1 MRIIFLQK
9 KTDIQGGSKASLRN
23 TLKAV
28 SSLPGVEVELLGEAP
43 GVLSEFAESLSIPFR
58 TAPFPRWRNL
68 RDRLCFDFVLKRFAK
83 LLGPAD
89 WIISNEM
96 WWAPHAVVLAGYCGA
111 SSAAIV
117 RDEIADLKK
126 AKQYGFDRL
135 DQVITVSE
143 DLRAQFKAT
152 SNLYART
159 KTIYNIV
166 EQPVANDETSAQLK
180 DLCLDYPKVKRWVLS
195 AGTICPRKDQIL
207 LVQALAEMLRHHDES
222 TGILFVGGYDSSN
235 YQTLLRKAVADYAL
249 VDRVLFTGQ
258 ISGIG
263 SALEFASAKV
273 LTSHSEGLPRVLI
286 ECALAGVPS
295 LSTKVSGVGEVY
307 GNFAEQFVLE
317 SRSPSELAKKLK
329 NLLDHRE
336 GDIIETMKISVQ
348 RRFSKRAHV
357 DAWNQFLAL
366 SNPESS
372 RAR

>member
-1 MRIIFLQK
+1 L
-9 KTDIQGGSKASLRN
+9 T
-23 TLKAV
+23 
-28 SSLPGVEVELLGEAP
+28 
-43 GVLSEFAESLSIPFR
+43 
-58 TAPFPRWRNL
+58 
-68 RDRLCFDFVLKRFAK
+68 
-83 LLGPAD
+83 
-89 WIISNEM
+89 
-96 WWAPHAVVLAGYCGA
+96 VLA
-111 SSAAIV
+111 STDTPSAVLNA
-117 RDEIADLKK
+117 
-126 AKQYGFDRL
+126 
-135 DQVITVSE
+135 
-143 DLRAQFKAT
+143 
-152 SNLYART
+152 
-159 KTIYNIV
+159 
-166 EQPVANDETSAQLK
+166 EQIMGLLPHR
-180 DLCLDYPKVKRWVLS
+180 YP
-195 AGTICPRKDQIL
+195 
-207 LVQALAEMLRHHDES
+207 
-222 TGILFVGGYDSSN
+222 F
-235 YQTLLRKAVADYAL
+235 AL

-307 GNFAEQFVLE
+307 GNFAKQFVLE